1 MMQYFF
7 ITIYMTGVFKKSL
20 IFDTIWIVY
29 LYTLFVVMCVE
40 VEGIICYTGGK
51 GSDWLLICV

>member
-1 MMQYFF
+1 
-7 ITIYMTGVFKKSL
+7 
-20 IFDTIWIVY
+20 
-29 LYTLFVVMCVE
+29 MCVE